1 MVNPVILSMA
11 LLDGLN
17 ICALTLLALF
27 ISLMFLYSVK
37 RGTVLVLGFAY
48 IAGVYISYF
57 ATGLGIAI
65 LAISLPEVP
74 HFLSRV
80 GAGVMVFF
88 GSSNVLNFYRPGT
101 VPMMISSSLGRRAVT
116 RMRTLSKGASFP
128 AVILVGTLVGLHNF
142 PCACTGGIY
151 MTFIG
156 LVSGTSLFLPYLL
169 AYNALFI
176 VPLLSILL
184 FCSSKA
190 VTLRFRRW
198 HESSGDRVSL
208 AIGALMTVGGAAILA
223 SIAIGLV

>member
-1 MVNPVILSMA
+1 MA

-27 ISLMFLYSVK
+27 VSLMFLYNVK
-37 RGTVLVLGFAY
+37 RSTVLVLGFAY

-88 GSSNVLNFYRPGT
+88 GASNVLNYFRPGT
-101 VPMMISSSLGRRAVT
+101 VPMMISSGLGKRAVT
-116 RMRTLSKGASFP
+116 RMRSFSKGASFP

-156 LVSGTSLFLPYLL
+156 LVSGSSLFLPYLL
-169 AYNALFI
+169 AYNALFV

-184 FCSSKA
+184 FCSSKG
-190 VTLRFRRW
+190 VTLRFRKW
-198 HESSGDRVSL
+198 HETRGSELSV
-208 AIGALMTVGGAAILA
+208 AIGALMTAGGAAILT
-223 SIAIGLV
+223 SIYVGLV